1 MLFPREDRFQGIKE
15 LNNTLGAVVLVIVGF
30 YFGRGPTTTLS
41 KKVEEATKDSASKEE
56 IIKDLLAKNDKL
68 EKQLQRTNEVV
79 EMVKTEF
86 EPT

>member
-56 IIKDLLAKNDKL
+56 VIKDLLAANDALK
-68 EKQLQRTNEVV
+68 KQLERTNEVI
-79 EMVKTEF
+79 EMVKPEF
-86 EPT
+86 APS